1 MAAAGDK
8 SSPLK
13 APIEVKALG
22 WGQYIEGT
30 VLWEVLHSKG
40 RLGHVGFFVVLL
52 FRFTLM
58 DKVRCLRKGS
68 NDCTYH
74 TGQPSLHVCEHVR
87 WLYVNS
93 VHPSIKTY
101 QSISLIKKKF
111 YGSFT
116 KLAYQFPALDY
127 VHLINK
133 VLSSINIILS
143 LKKKCQLELPSFMLL
158 TCSFFT
164 WCYRNN

>member
-1 MAAAGDK
+1 
-8 SSPLK
+8 
-13 APIEVKALG
+13 
-22 WGQYIEGT
+22 
-30 VLWEVLHSKG
+30 
-40 RLGHVGFFVVLL
+40 
-52 FRFTLM
+52 M

-143 LKKKCQLELPSFMLL
+143 LKKKCQLELCFSLARFSHGATATTENLWNRGIRHIFKL
-158 TCSFFT
+158 IF
-164 WCYRNN
+164 